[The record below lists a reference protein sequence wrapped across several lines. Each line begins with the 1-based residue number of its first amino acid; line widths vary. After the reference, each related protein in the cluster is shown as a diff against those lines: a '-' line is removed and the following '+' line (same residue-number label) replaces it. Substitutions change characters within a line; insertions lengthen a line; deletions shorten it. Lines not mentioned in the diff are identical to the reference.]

1 MIKKFTLSK
10 KERLKSRKTIQSLF
24 VTNNKIKQYPLK
36 LVWKTQEIGNITEL
50 KIAFSVP
57 KKNFRKAVTR
67 NKIKRQLR
75 EAYRLN
81 KFSLIIPPNAKP
93 LQLSLIVIYVANEI
107 IPFKDLEKTIKHLLL
122 RLSDEIDDK
131 K

>member
-24 VTNNKIKQYPLK
+24 VTSNKIKQYPLK
-36 LVWKTQEIGNITEL
+36 LLWKTEETENITVP

-57 KKNFRKAVTR
+57 KKKFRKAVTR

-81 KFSLIIPPNAKP
+81 KFSLITTP
-93 LQLSLIVIYVANEI
+93 LTRPLKISLIVIYIANEK
-107 IPFKDLEKTIKHLLL
+107 IPFKDLEKAIKHLLV